1 MGGRKTIAG
10 GGLLSLPLTGK
21 ADMKLLK
28 EFATGV
34 IEIVV
39 YGAAALIMCA
49 LVVGG
54 IALLMKIFEWLFASH

>member
-1 MGGRKTIAG
+1 
-10 GGLLSLPLTGK
+10 
-21 ADMKLLK
+21 MKLLK